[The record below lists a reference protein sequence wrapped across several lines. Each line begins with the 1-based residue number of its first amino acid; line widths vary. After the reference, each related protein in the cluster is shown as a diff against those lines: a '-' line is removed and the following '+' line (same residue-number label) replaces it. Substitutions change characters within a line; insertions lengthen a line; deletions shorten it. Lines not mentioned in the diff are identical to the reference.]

1 MRARELEGSGFALR
15 LGGLIGRLT
24 EFHRMYM
31 QRPSAE
37 APGLFIIDKASKV
50 VFIQTIKPTN
60 EQMRKQREAL

>member
-1 MRARELEGSGFALR
+1 MN
-15 LGGLIGRLT
+15 
-24 EFHRMYM
+24 M

>member
-1 MRARELEGSGFALR
+1 M
-15 LGGLIGRLT
+15 

>member
-15 LGGLIGRLT
+15 LGGLIGHLM